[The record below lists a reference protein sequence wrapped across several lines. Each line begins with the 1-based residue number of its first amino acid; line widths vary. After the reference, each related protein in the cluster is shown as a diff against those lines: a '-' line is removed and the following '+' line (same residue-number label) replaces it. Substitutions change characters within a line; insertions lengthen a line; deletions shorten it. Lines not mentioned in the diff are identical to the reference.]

1 MQPIRSIILT
11 TCLLVLFNQSG
22 AESCQLVSSL
32 SAYEH
37 LYFDLEL
44 FELDLPLQVLS
55 YLDGSGVC
63 KKLLLLGIFLKNHPP
78 SFPLH
83 IPLYWIILAEVIY
96 SFTTRLV
103 ITAFTYNNFM

>member
-1 MQPIRSIILT
+1 MQIT

-44 FELDLPLQVLS
+44 FESDLPLQFLS
-55 YLDGSGVC
+55 YLTT
-63 KKLLLLGIFLKNHPP
+63 LGGRGH
-78 SFPLH
+78 
-83 IPLYWIILAEVIY
+83 YQVAILGHVGCC
-96 SFTTRLV
+96 
-103 ITAFTYNNFM
+103 

>member
-1 MQPIRSIILT
+1 MQIT

-44 FELDLPLQVLS
+44 FEADLPFQFLS
-55 YLDGSGVC
+55 YLAYTV
-63 KKLLLLGIFLKNHPP
+63 
-78 SFPLH
+78 
-83 IPLYWIILAEVIY
+83 IIDI
-96 SFTTRLV
+96 
-103 ITAFTYNNFM
+103 